1 MKSLK
6 HKASQFFKD
15 GLSQDEKA
23 AIAGTAGDGK
33 DFDFDAGIQHHTV
46 KNKASRFFQRKQN
59 KLDKPLASPLHN
71 NASASVFSGQ
81 VASRDHPPVK
91 YSAEDEI
98 KGTEKRIPFPAAP
111 IDLVKSP
118 KSTNGTENN
127 QPLLALPAADMP
139 KTKLRP
145 SLTALKFKSSRF
157 FRNSDYGSHSPPR
170 PLSPQISVSPTE
182 ADPPLPVPTP
192 RPTIYSPRSS
202 TTTSSGHTIHSPRS
216 SITTSNG
223 RIISISRPM
232 LVSQS
237 QVSPVPKHPVT
248 VPFTKPTGVPPPR
261 PPRPDSID
269 EETLAFMREASTRM
283 VLPANHR
290 ISASTASASTP
301 RSGISSVNSRLGLP
315 DGYGTPRKNTLDS
328 PLAVQFPWNP
338 LKPLPV
344 RDSNGSVK
352 YSRFSEYVK
361 MQKDGYADDGV
372 DAADRDIGPIEQY
385 DKDKEGDWV
394 LVKRVSKGPG
404 DQPGMLFRDRLN
416 GFHFVADI

>member
-6 HKASQFFKD
+6 HKASHFFKD

-23 AIAGTAGDGK
+23 AIAGTIGDGK
-33 DFDFDAGIQHHTV
+33 DFDFDAGIQHHTG
-46 KNKASRFFQRKQN
+46 KNKGSRFFKRKQN
-59 KLDKPLASPLHN
+59 KLDRPLASPLHN
-71 NASASVFSGQ
+71 TSSASVFSGQ
-81 VASRDHPPVK
+81 ETSSGHPPVNC
-91 YSAEDEI
+91 STEDEI
-98 KGTEKRIPFPAAP
+98 KGTKKPIPFPAAP
-111 IDLVKSP
+111 VDLVKSK
-118 KSTNGTENN
+118 KSGNDTENN

-139 KTKLRP
+139 KSKLRP
-145 SLTALKFKSSRF
+145 SLTALKLKSSRF

-170 PLSPQISVSPTE
+170 PLSPQISVSPIE
-182 ADPPLPVPTP
+182 ADPPLPALTP
-192 RPTIYSPRSS
+192 RS
-202 TTTSSGHTIHSPRS
+202 TIHSPRS
-216 SITTSNG
+216 SITTSSG

-232 LVSQS
+232 LVPQS

-248 VPFTKPTGVPPPR
+248 VPFTKPAGGPPPR

-315 DGYGTPRKNTLDS
+315 DGYGAPRKNTLDS
-328 PLAVQFPWNP
+328 PLAVQFPWNR
-338 LKPLPV
+338 LKPLPM
-344 RDSNGSVK
+344 RNSNGSIK
-352 YSRFSEYVK
+352 YSHFSEYVK
-361 MQKDGYADDGV
+361 TQKDGYADDGV
-372 DAADRDIGPIEQY
+372 DAADRDVGPIEQY
-385 DKDKEGDWV
+385 NKDKEGDWV
-394 LVKRVSKGPG
+394 LAKRVSKGPG